1 MAERTFFTDVKI
13 NGELSSKKISIE
25 GEYSLP
31 TNDGPAGYILATDGS
46 GNVNFLN
53 PGSLLILT
61 TGSIINGTGLTWTQ
75 VSPGVLRGDVNLNPF
90 STSNLVEGTRLYF
103 TNERVDDRVASLIQ
117 NGTGINWSYNDGL
130 NTLTGNVTLAPF
142 STSNLAE
149 GSNLYFTN
157 ERVDDRVAVLLQ
169 SGLTGTGP
177 NSITWTYND
186 SLNLLTPTVSLAP
199 FTTSNLAEGT
209 NLYFTNERVDDRVA
223 ALVQDSATVTWTY
236 NDLLNTLTANAIAT
250 PIEIQQNGSVIG
262 SKGKIDFIDGTFTT
276 VNVNDDPLNNK
287 ITVHVN
293 MDPLY
298 LDDLVDVVYGSPGPI
313 TGDVLEFDGTSWVPA
328 PGPVMIL
335 DTGIGSTVRKDN
347 NNLAGGNYSTVS
359 GGLNN
364 TASCLYSTVGG
375 GYLNLASDT
384 YSTLSGGYDNC
395 STGFSSTVGGGQSNN
410 SSCTFS
416 TIGGGVAN
424 VSSNQCSTVS
434 GGYLNIASGGASSI
448 SGGECNTASCL
459 YSTVG
464 GGLSNT
470 ASNCYS
476 IILGG
481 ACNISSGII
490 STVGGGAVNIACGR
504 GASVLGGTCNQ
515 ATSCYST
522 TVGGICNSEIGFGD
536 KPGCNFI
543 GGGES
548 NFICANSSTIAGGRT
563 NSVYGNCAIIGG
575 GLSNI
580 ISPNGTVASILGG
593 QCNAI
598 DSQYS
603 GILGGICNS
612 ITGNHSAILGGCGNL
627 ASCSC
632 AAVFGKNITTVAN
645 DTLHANNFAIMDQP
659 TLDPTNIGVLVRG
672 SNGLINQRYLGG
684 IYSQTANS
692 GTVTAT
698 TTETTIIGSG
708 VGTLSVPANGFAAGY
723 AFVAKLNGIVSNV
736 NGETIRI
743 RVKETGTGAVLADS
757 GAITLSAAT
766 TKNWTLE
773 IAFTVRAT
781 GAAGVA
787 AIMTHG
793 NYRYTQNAGLD
804 LEGFGFSTLNTTTF
818 NTTVLNTLTITVQW
832 GSNNAGNSIYSDT
845 FVLIKDY

>member
-1 MAERTFFTDVKI
+1 MAERKFYTDVEI
-13 NGELSSKKISIE
+13 DGELIAKKLSIH
-25 GEYSLP
+25 GEYSFP
-31 TNDGPAGYILATDGS
+31 IADGTAGYILATDGA
-46 GNVNFLN
+46 GNVNFVN

-75 VSPGVLRGDVNLNPF
+75 VSPGVLQGNVNLAPF
-90 STSNLVEGTRLYF
+90 STSNLVEGSRLYF
-103 TNERVDDRVASLIQ
+103 TNERVDDRVAALIQ
-117 NGTGINWSYNDGL
+117 NGTGLTWSYNDAL
-130 NTLTGNVTLAPF
+130 NTLTGNINLTPF
-142 STSNLAE
+142 TTSNLAE
-149 GSNLYFTN
+149 GTNLYFTN
-157 ERVDDRVAVLLQ
+157 ERVDDRVAALLQ
-169 SGLTGTGP
+169 PGLAGTGP

-223 ALVQDSATVTWTY
+223 ALIQNSATVTWTY
-236 NDLLNTLTANAIAT
+236 NDLLNTLTANATAT
-250 PIEIQQNGSVIG
+250 PLEVQQNGAVVG
-262 SKGKIDFIDGTFTT
+262 TRGKIDFVDGNFISFSLG
-276 VNVNDDPLNNK
+276 DDPIGSKVVVQANL
-287 ITVHVN
+287 
-293 MDPLY
+293 DPIY
-298 LDDLVDVVYGSPGPI
+298 LEDLTDVFIGSPGPVA
-313 TGDVLEFDGTSWVPA
+313 GDMLTFDGSNWVP
-328 PGPVMIL
+328 
-335 DTGIGSTVRKDN
+335 GSGAVIVLSSGNGSSVRKDN
-347 NNLAGGNYSTVS
+347 NNLASGNYSTVS
-359 GGLNN
+359 GGLDN

-375 GYLNLASDT
+375 GYFNLSAND
-384 YSTLSGGYDNC
+384 YSTVSGGYDNC
-395 STGFSSTVGGGQSNN
+395 AGGFASTVGGGQSN
-410 SSCTFS
+410 SASCTFS

-434 GGYLNIASGGASSI
+434 GGYLNVASGGASSI
-448 SGGECNTASCL
+448 SGGVCNTASGNFSL
-459 YSTVG
+459 IG

-543 GGGES
+543 GGGER
-548 NFICANSSTIAGGRT
+548 NFICANSSTVAGGRT

-580 ISPNGTVASILGG
+580 IGPNGTAASILGG

-603 GILGGICNS
+603 GILGGFCNQIS
-612 ITGNHSAILGGCGNL
+612 GCYSAILGGLNNT
-627 ASCSC
+627 ASCENS
-632 AAVFGKNITTVAN
+632 AVFGKNITTIAN
-645 DTLHANNFAIMDQP
+645 DTFHVNKFAIIDQP
-659 TLDPTNIGVLVRG
+659 ASDPSNIGVLVRG
-672 SNGLINQRYLGG
+672 SNGMVNRRNFGG
-684 IYSQTANS
+684 IFAQTANS
-692 GTVTAT
+692 ATVTAT

-708 VGTLSVPANGFAAGY
+708 VGTLSVPANGFAVGDS
-723 AFVAKLNGIVSNV
+723 FVAKLNGIVSNV

-743 RVKETGTGAVLADS
+743 RVKETGTGAILADS
-757 GAITLSAAT
+757 GAIALSAAT
-766 TKNWTLE
+766 TKNWALE
-773 IAFTVRAT
+773 IMFTVRAIGT
-781 GAAGVA
+781 AGAAV
-787 AIMTHG
+787 IMTHG
-793 NYRYTQNAGLD
+793 NYRYTQNTGLD

-818 NTTVLNTLTITVQW
+818 NTTVLNTLDITVQW